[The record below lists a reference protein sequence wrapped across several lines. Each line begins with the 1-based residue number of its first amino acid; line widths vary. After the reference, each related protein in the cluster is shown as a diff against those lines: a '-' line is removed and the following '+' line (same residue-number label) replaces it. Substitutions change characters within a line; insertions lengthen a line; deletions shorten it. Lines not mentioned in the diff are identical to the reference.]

1 MEVKMDN
8 YKGVLIEDMEMLAET
23 ESDFDIQ
30 LKDTI
35 DKWKQDG
42 VRSVRI
48 LFKPPKCHLMNVA
61 YKHGFY
67 FHHAH

>member
-1 MEVKMDN
+1 MDN
-8 YKGVLIEDMEMLAET
+8 YKGVLVEDMEMLEDN
-23 ESDFDIQ
+23 EVNFDTQ
-30 LKDTI
+30 LKETI
-35 DKWKQDG
+35 IKWKGDG

-61 YKHGFY
+61 FKHGFY